1 MKVTGPNGL
10 GQAGPAKSAKPAASG
25 FSLGGA
31 AATGPTTQA
40 ATAQGVSGVA
50 SVDALIALQQVDTAT
65 ERRRRA
71 VRRAGRILDALD
83 GVKLALLD
91 GQVSTSALTDLNTA
105 VREQQLETEDPGLQ
119 SVLRQIE
126 ARAAV
131 ELAKIEMSRRAA

>member
-10 GQAGPAKSAKPAASG
+10 GQAGPAKSVKPTASG

-31 AATGPTTQA
+31 TGTGPTTQA
-40 ATAQGVSGVA
+40 ASAQGVSGVA
-50 SVDALIALQQVDTAT
+50 SVDALIALQQVDSAT

-83 GVKLALLD
+83 EVKLALLD
-91 GQVSTSALTDLNTA
+91 GQISASALTDLNAA
-105 VREQQLETEDPGLQ
+105 VRDQMLEADDPGLQ

>member
-10 GQAGPAKSAKPAASG
+10 GQAGPAKSAKPTASG

-31 AATGPTTQA
+31 AATGPVTQA

>member
-10 GQAGPAKSAKPAASG
+10 GQAGPAKTAKPTASG
-25 FSLGGA
+25 FTLGGA
-31 AATGPTTQA
+31 TAPGAAAQA
-40 ATAQGVSGVA
+40 ASAQGVSGVG

-83 GVKLALLD
+83 EVKLALLD
-91 GQVSTSALTDLNTA
+91 GEISASALTDLNAA
-105 VREQQLETEDPGLQ
+105 VRDQRLESDDPGLQ

>member
-10 GQAGPAKSAKPAASG
+10 GQAGPAKSARPTAAG

-31 AATGPTTQA
+31 TGTGPATQ
-40 ATAQGVSGVA
+40 TSSAQGVSGVA

-83 GVKLALLD
+83 EVKIALLD
-91 GQVSTSALTDLNTA
+91 GQISASALTDLNAA
-105 VREQQLETEDPGLQ
+105 VREQQLEADDPGLQ